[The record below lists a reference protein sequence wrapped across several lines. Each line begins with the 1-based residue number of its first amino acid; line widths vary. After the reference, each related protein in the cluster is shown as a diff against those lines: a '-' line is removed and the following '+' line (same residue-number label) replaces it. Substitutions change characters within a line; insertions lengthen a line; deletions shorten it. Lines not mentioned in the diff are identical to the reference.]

1 MDCRQRRHPLQRQ
14 QEEEEEE
21 KNKKKTKERKK
32 ERKSL
37 RVRLLHTFN
46 ILYQNQTNKAGFIVK
61 QIHQF

>member
-1 MDCRQRRHPLQRQ
+1 MDCRQRRRPLQRQ

-21 KNKKKTKERKK
+21 EKDKKKTKERN
-32 ERKSL
+32 SL